1 MAIRVFVSHAGTEST
16 STLADAT
23 NAPKIYPALD
33 NA

>member
-1 MAIRVFVSHAGTEST
+1 MAIRVFVSHAGTE